1 MTHVRRKRL
10 LFLGLIAVI
19 FCVLAAMTPLGAR
32 TAMIIKFQIAELSAD
47 DSNDEYNTDTERFYV
62 RNRKTIH
69 SLKRMLSRTSWKEN
83 PGRTAK
89 VHPRVRA
96 TIWGNSALAA
106 MCSMTISLAR

>member
-69 SLKRMLSRTSWKEN
+69 SLSQRPVQHTVDVLHRL
-83 PGRTAK
+83 G
-89 VHPRVRA
+89 
-96 TIWGNSALAA
+96 
-106 MCSMTISLAR
+106 